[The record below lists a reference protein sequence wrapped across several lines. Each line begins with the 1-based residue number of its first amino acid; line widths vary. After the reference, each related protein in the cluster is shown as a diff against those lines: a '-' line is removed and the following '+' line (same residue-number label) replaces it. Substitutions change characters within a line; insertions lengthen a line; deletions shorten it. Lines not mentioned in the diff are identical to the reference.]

1 MSAILTGL
9 KFVAAKRPQAMPAV
23 QLRRNKLSNKLWEQI
38 RLARA
43 LSEGT
48 TYAPMR
54 LRTVR
59 DRHTGEAKRLE
70 LPVRVRAWWFTSEN
84 GRVCLQIKYGSRTL
98 DIGGKG
104 RSSIEVASAD
114 DLIKT
119 LELIKGA
126 VEAGEL
132 DSQLEAAGLR
142 LKSGFKT

>member
-9 KFVAAKRPQAMPAV
+9 KFVVAKRPQAMPAV
-23 QLRRNKLSNKLWEQI
+23 QLRRNKLSTKLWEQI

>member
-23 QLRRNKLSNKLWEQI
+23 QLRRNKLSTKLWEQI